1 MRSEPCHA
9 DQPFDVS
16 LLHRGDKHSRR
27 FRENPRRLE
36 DDFGPGRNA
45 ERLDDGTDSAL
56 TTPPPV
62 CCGTLA
68 GTSLIVSAMCHNAR
82 KASRLRKLYPAR
94 PPKFSTPGAQ
104 RFDLL
109 EEIEVAE

>member
-1 MRSEPCHA
+1 
-9 DQPFDVS
+9 
-16 LLHRGDKHSRR
+16 
-27 FRENPRRLE
+27 
-36 DDFGPGRNA
+36 
-45 ERLDDGTDSAL
+45 
-56 TTPPPV
+56 
-62 CCGTLA
+62 
-68 GTSLIVSAMCHNAR
+68 MCYNAR